1 MNADENLQ
9 EADKSGGQMTQ
20 MKTDNPQIR
29 LWISK
34 GQACM
39 TPRRRHLP
47 ADHHDANLSGVLSA
61 LHLRSI
67 CVSVCVDLR

>member
-1 MNADENLQ
+1 
-9 EADKSGGQMTQ
+9 
-20 MKTDNPQIR
+20 
-29 LWISK
+29 
-34 GQACM
+34 M

-47 ADHHDANLSGVLSA
+47 VDHHDANLSGVLSA